1 MGLITEILGVTRT
14 DEDGAPVEDIQID
27 GGGGANVTARH
38 VAPPG
43 DDSPPLAG
51 DKAFVVEGPQTG
63 SEVAVGYLDGTAKQ
77 AAPGEKRIYARDSSG
92 NPVMVV
98 WLRQSGGANDGPSIE
113 LGIDPSDFVALASR
127 VLEELE
133 SIKSDLE
140 SLSTAVSSHTH
151 PVSVDTTT
159 GVGATTGIVY
169 SAPTFHTPESVGSE
183 TVKVQP

>member
-77 AAPGEKRIYARDSSG
+77 AAPGEKRVYARDSSG

-98 WLRQSGGANDGPSIE
+98 WLKHDGGAEGGPSIE
-113 LGIDPSDFVALASR
+113 LGIDPSDFVALASQTQAA
-127 VLEELE
+127 
-133 SIKSDLE
+133 IDKIY
-140 SLSTAVSSHTH
+140 TALNALAAAVPNPPDGGAALHTAFTAAWGSGT
-151 PVSVDTTT
+151 PPEQ
-159 GVGATTGIVY
+159 
-169 SAPTFHTPESVGSE
+169 APEVASE

>member
-63 SEVAVGYLDGTAKQ
+63 SEVAVGYLDGTAKH
-77 AAPGEKRIYARDSSG
+77 AAPGEKRIYARDSG
-92 NPVMVV
+92 GKVVAHV
-98 WLRQSGGANDGPSIE
+98 WLKGNGDVVI
-113 LGIDPSDFVALASR
+113 
-127 VLEELE
+127 
-133 SIKSDLE
+133 E
-140 SLSTAVSSHTH
+140 SLEG
-151 PVSVDTTT
+151 
-159 GVGATTGIVY
+159 GVVVNVGHDGIVRMGSD
-169 SAPTFHTPESVGSE
+169 SASAGVARLGD
-183 TVKVQP
+183 KVQVTIPASTFLVAAQAGVMNPSPVVVDGEITEASSVVMAD

>member
-14 DEDGAPVEDIQID
+14 DEDGAPVEDVQID
-27 GGGGANVTARH
+27 AGGGANVTARH

-63 SEVAVGYLDGTAKQ
+63 SEVAVGYLDGTSKQ

-98 WLRQSGGANDGPSIE
+98 WLRQDGGTEGGPSIE
-113 LGIDPSDFVALASR
+113 LGIDPSDFVALASA
-127 VLEELE
+127 VNTLFDAFLNATPV
-133 SIKSDLE
+133 SQDGGAALQ
-140 SLSTAVSSHTH
+140 TAVLAAWQQLGGTVASK
-151 PVSVDTTT
+151 
-159 GVGATTGIVY
+159 
-169 SAPTFHTPESVGSE
+169 